1 MIVQQFNQPEFT
13 THDAS
18 LGVSKDNWNVE
29 LLGLNIS
36 DPRGFTFISASE
48 AIQTQ
53 TVIRP
58 RVRGL
63 KAGWKF

>member
-1 MIVQQFNQPEFT
+1 MIVQEFNQPEFT

-18 LGVSKDNWNVE
+18 LGESKDNWNVE
-29 LLGLNIS
+29 LFGQNIS
-36 DPRGFTFISASE
+36 DTRGLTFISASE

-53 TVIRP
+53 TVIHP
-58 RVRGL
+58 RVPGL